1 MVLSLFDMRY
11 FLLLLL
17 SGLMFFPSCKD
28 DEPESEDRPENL
40 TVTYVRVG
48 EQILSSSGDNQDV
61 VIDEPVEI
69 RFSHSV
75 DPVEAEKNI
84 ELSDVDDQ
92 LIDLTFS
99 SVNEDKLFSISH
111 PVLAE
116 NSSYTLSISGSLKG
130 VNNESFEEQVYS
142 FTTFTN
148 PLVLETIKINGTEVN
163 PGNRIKDIDRNPQI
177 DFYFNKNIL
186 SDDLSE
192 FTSLRN
198 NGSPVGFSLNQI
210 DDQAISL
217 SPDQTLNDYEK
228 FRLTVSSDIENRIG
242 RPFEGLELEF
252 YTQLDSTPKFPQ
264 ISDEELLTKI
274 QQQTFRYFWDF
285 AHPVSGMARER
296 NTSGEIVT
304 MGGSGFGV
312 MALIVGMER
321 GFISR
326 EQGVVRL
333 HKIVDFLEAAD
344 RFHGVWPHWLNGTT
358 GEVQPFSIYDDGGDL
373 VETSFMAAGLLA
385 ARQYLNATDP
395 DENSLITKINQLLE
409 TIEWDWYTRDG
420 QNVLYW
426 HWSPNHGWEMDMKI
440 QGYNEA
446 LITYVMAAS
455 SDTHPVSADVY
466 HEGWGRNGGIVNG
479 KEFYGINLP
488 VGYDYGG
495 PLFFAHY
502 SFMGIDPRNLSD
514 QYANYWEQNRNHTL
528 INRAYCMSNP
538 NNYVG
543 YSEECWGL
551 TASDN
556 HEGYSAHSPTNDLG
570 VITPTAAISSIP
582 FTPAESMAA
591 IRFFYYQLGDRLWG
605 EYGFYDAFNITEEWT
620 ANSYL
625 AIDQGPIIVMIENY
639 RTGLIWDL
647 LMSSPEVQAGL
658 SKLGFNY

>member
-1 MVLSLFDMRY
+1 MRY

-17 SGLMFFPSCKD
+17 SGLLFFYSCKD
-28 DEPESEDRPENL
+28 DEPESEEKPEVL
-40 TVTYVRVG
+40 TVTYVRIG
-48 EQILSSSGDNQDV
+48 EQVFSSSGDNQDV

-92 LIDLTFS
+92 LVDLTFS

-142 FTTFTN
+142 FTTFTT
-148 PLVLETIKINGTEVN
+148 PLVLETIKINGTVVN
-163 PGNRIKDIDRNPQI
+163 SGNRIKDIDRNPQI

-198 NGSPVGFSLNQI
+198 NGSSVGYSLSQV
-210 DDQAISL
+210 DDHTIAF

-252 YTQLDSTPKFPQ
+252 YTQLDSTSKFPQ

-296 NTSGEIVT
+296 DTSGEIVT
-304 MGGSGFGV
+304 TGGSGFGV
-312 MALIVGMER
+312 MALIVGIER
-321 GFISR
+321 GFIPR

-344 RFHGVWPHWLNGTT
+344 RFHGAWPHWLNGTT
-358 GEVQPFSIYDDGGDL
+358 GEVQPFSTYDDGGDL

-385 ARQYLNATDP
+385 VRQYLDATNP
-395 DENSLITKINQLLE
+395 DENTLITKINQLLE

-455 SDTHPVSADVY
+455 SDTHPVPADVY
-466 HEGWGRNGGIVNG
+466 HEGWARNGAIVNG
-479 KEFYGINLP
+479 NDFYGIKLP

-514 QYANYWEQNRNHTL
+514 QYANYWEQNRKHTL

-582 FTPAESMAA
+582 FTPDESMAA

-647 LMSSPEVQAGL
+647 LMSSPEVKAGL

>member
-28 DEPESEDRPENL
+28 DEPESEDKPENL

-61 VIDEPVEI
+61 LTDEPVEI

-84 ELSDVDDQ
+84 ELSGAAGQMV
-92 LIDLTFS
+92 DLTFS

-111 PVLAE
+111 PVLDE
-116 NSSYTLSISGSLKG
+116 NSSYTLSVSGSLKG
-130 VNNESFEEQVYS
+130 VNNESFEEQVYN
-142 FTTFTN
+142 FTTFTT
-148 PLVLETIKINGTEVN
+148 PLILETIKINDEEIN
-163 PGNRIKDIDRNPQI
+163 PAQRIKDVNRNLKV
-177 DFYFNKNIL
+177 DFYFNGAIS
-186 SDDLSE
+186 SDDLSGY
-192 FTSLRN
+192 TSLRN
-198 NGSPVGFSLNQI
+198 NGFPVEYSLSQI
-210 DDQAISL
+210 DDHIIAL
-217 SPDQTLNDYEK
+217 SPDQTLNDYQK

-242 RPFEGLELEF
+242 RPFEGLDLEF

-264 ISDEELLTKI
+264 IPDEELLTKI

-296 NTSGEIVT
+296 DTSAEIVT
-304 MGGSGFGV
+304 TGGSGFGV

-333 HKIVDFLEAAD
+333 HKIIDFLASAD
-344 RFHGVWPHWLNGTT
+344 RFHGAWPHWLNGTT
-358 GEVQPFSIYDDGGDL
+358 GEVQPFSTYDNGGDL

-395 DENSLITKINQLLE
+395 DENTLITKINQLVE

-440 QGYNEA
+440 QGYNEG

-466 HEGWGRNGGIVNG
+466 HEGWARNGGIVNG

-502 SFMGIDPRNLSD
+502 SFLGIDPRNLSD

-528 INRAYCMSNP
+528 INRAHCISNP

-556 HEGYSAHSPTNDLG
+556 HKGYSAHSPTNDLG

-582 FTPAESMAA
+582 FTPDESMAA
-591 IRFFYYQLGDRLWG
+591 IRFFYYRLGDRLLG
-605 EYGFYDAFNITEEWT
+605 EYGFYDAFNVTEEWT

-647 LMSSPEVQAGL
+647 LMSSPEVQTGL